1 MSKKVIVRKPF
12 DRVSRPARDFRD
24 REKPILTQQQFK
36 KECDLNEIV
45 ARARKGIAPVFN
57 PRTQPVYGD
66 FTNVPDLCEA
76 MNRVISAR
84 EAFMTLPSGLRA
96 ELDNDFTRI
105 DDLTEDQIKR
115 YKLGRDLPTSTPST
129 ADLVPSGGQPEASKA
144 KPEGAK
150 AASEAK

>member
-1 MSKKVIVRKPF
+1 MSKKILVRKAFERTRSTAP
-12 DRVSRPARDFRD
+12 DFRD
-24 REKPILTQQQFK
+24 PNKPILTQQQFK

-45 ARARKGIAPVFN
+45 AKARRGIAPTFN
-57 PRTQPVYGD
+57 PRAQPVYGD

-105 DDLTEDQIKR
+105 DSLTEDQIKR
-115 YKLGRDLPTSTPST
+115 YKLGRDLSASTPQP
-129 ADLVPSGGQPEASKA
+129 ADPGFSGGQPEASKA